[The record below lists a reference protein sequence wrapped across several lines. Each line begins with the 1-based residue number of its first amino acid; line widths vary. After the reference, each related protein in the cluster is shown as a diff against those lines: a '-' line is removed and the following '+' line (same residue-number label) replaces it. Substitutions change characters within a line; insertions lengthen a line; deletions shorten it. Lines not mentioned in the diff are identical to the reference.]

1 MLELDFAPFSLGYT
15 CWSKMEGAA
24 PEVGFCA
31 MPAGMHVLEK
41 KEPAA
46 PKLYS
51 MPCSLG
57 CTCWSWILR
66 HAKKSVKKGHT
77 QDLNSQPKALKICC
91 PPLRYTNIGGRDGNI
106 TVFEPMFWFLVG
118 PSPC

>member
-1 MLELDFAPFSLGYT
+1 MHVLELDFAPFSLGYT

-46 PKLYS
+46 TRAVFYAMLAGMHVLELDSP
-51 MPCSLG
+51 PCQKIGEKRAHTRLE
-57 CTCWSWILR
+57 THNLR
-66 HAKKSVKKGHT
+66 LS
-77 QDLNSQPKALKICC
+77 
-91 PPLRYTNIGGRDGNI
+91 RY
-106 TVFEPMFWFLVG
+106 VAHH
-118 PSPC
+118 